1 MDRTAL
7 IAEIVA
13 ETAETAYA
21 TGRSALDPR
30 VLAAIAK
37 VPRERFMRP
46 GDAKAATL
54 NLAMPIGYSQ
64 TISQPFVVALM
75 TDLLD
80 LAPGAKV
87 LEIGT
92 GSGYQAA
99 ILAELTPAVFSIE
112 VIPELAAQARATLDA
127 CGYSLALKLGD
138 GNRGWPEEAPFDAI
152 IITAATPQIPP
163 ALMAQLKPGGRMVL
177 PLGQPGEG
185 QMLTVVEKQPDGAIA
200 TRDTLPVAFV
210 RLVSRDPPS
219 GA

>member
-7 IAEIVA
+7 IDEIVA

-21 TGRSALDPR
+21 TGRSTLSPR

-46 GDAKAATL
+46 ADAKCAAL
-54 NLAMPIGYSQ
+54 NIAMPIGYSQ

-80 LAPGAKV
+80 LAPDSKV

-112 VIPELAAQARATLDA
+112 VIPELAAQARATLEG
-127 CGYSLALKLGD
+127 CGYRIALKLGD
-138 GNRGWPEEAPFDAI
+138 GNRGWPEETPFDAI
-152 IITAATPQIPP
+152 IITAATPRIPP
-163 ALMAQLKPGGRMVL
+163 ALIAQLAPGGRMVL
-177 PLGQPGEG
+177 PLGEPGEG
-185 QMLTVVEKQPDGAIA
+185 QMLTVVEKQPDGTIA

-210 RLVSRDPPS
+210 RLVSRDPPA

>member
-1 MDRTAL
+1 MDRAAL
-7 IAEIVA
+7 IDEIVA
-13 ETAETAYA
+13 ETTETASQ
-21 TGRSALDPR
+21 TGRATLSPQ

-46 GDAKAATL
+46 GDAKAASL
-54 NLAMPIGYSQ
+54 NLAMPIGHGQ

-99 ILAELTPAVFSIE
+99 VLAELTPAVFSIE
-112 VIPELAAQARATLDA
+112 VIPELAAQARNTLEA
-127 CGYSLALKLGD
+127 CGYRVALKLGD
-138 GNRGWPEEAPFDAI
+138 GNRGWPEAAPFDAI
-152 IITAATPQIPP
+152 IVTAATPQIPP
-163 ALMAQLKPGGRMVL
+163 ALIAQLKPGGRLIL
-177 PLGQPGEG
+177 PLGEPSEG
-185 QMLTVVEKQPDGAIA
+185 QILTVLEKQSDGATA
-200 TRDTLPVAFV
+200 TRSILPVAFV